1 MSTKFLK
8 ESEIQKKWLLIDA
21 KGLVLGRLA
30 SEIAVILRGK
40 NKPDFT
46 PFLDCGDNIVVINA
60 EKVLLTGKK
69 SDKKD
74 GKVYYRHTGFPGGIK
89 EITAG
94 KLLEGKF
101 PERVLELAVRRMITR
116 NNLGRCQMKNLY
128 IYAGENHPHA
138 GQKPVVYDFAS
149 KNKKNLKKEYK

>member
-8 ESEIQKKWLLIDA
+8 KSEIQKKWLLIDA
-21 KGLVLGRLA
+21 NGLVLGRLA

-40 NKPDFT
+40 NKPEFT

-69 SDKKD
+69 ADRKD
-74 GKVYYRHTGFPGGIK
+74 GKIYYRHTGFPGGIK

-116 NNLGRCQMKNLY
+116 NNLGRDQMKNLY
-128 IYAGENHPHA
+128 IYAGDNHPHA

-149 KNKKNLKKEYK
+149 KNEKNLKKDYK